1 MWTRLPPAVTLPSAP
16 KALLKTNIGTD
27 GRMAQSGKQ
36 ETNFHVPV
44 APKGLAILLL
54 VGPSMVWAA
63 EYIGSGE
70 VIIAT
75 RTGAILGTTVLW
87 AVILGVFL
95 KFWIGMAGARYT
107 VCTGEGMIDMF
118 DRIPGPRHWVVWIVL
133 VVQFFC
139 AIMSTGALAT
149 SAGVFIH
156 SLVPCIDLSLCGWFA
171 AFFAVAVAWS
181 GVFDVLKIVMSLF
194 VLIVVIGALYIAAR
208 VFPSFAEL
216 AAGLTFK
223 LPAVPEWAASM
234 ESVSNSTWQEML
246 PVLGWGAGG
255 FASQVWYTYWVIGA
269 GYGATAGRGY
279 GKPADVASLMV
290 MPRETAQR
298 IKGWCR
304 MLYVDST
311 FAMVLGVAV
320 TGAFLVAGA
329 GILGVER
336 LAPGNNDM
344 AEVLSQVFAR
354 RWDRLGGFLFKFS
367 GAVAMVSTLT
377 GQLAGWPRLMAD
389 SCRICIPGFNE
400 KFAWK
405 GQFRIFL
412 VVFFCTSMLIVFVLG
427 KQPIFLLKISSILEG
442 VLLIALQAA
451 CVGIGLYFVMPKML
465 SKEACEVLRPGWVFA
480 VGLLG
485 TFLFFGY
492 LCVAPLLEI
501 IQGGK

>member
-1 MWTRLPPAVTLPSAP
+1 
-16 KALLKTNIGTD
+16 
-27 GRMAQSGKQ
+27 MAHSDKQ
-36 ETNFHVPV
+36 ANQVNVPT
-44 APKGLAILLL
+44 APKGLAVLLL

-70 VIIAT
+70 VILAT
-75 RTGAILGTTVLW
+75 RAGAILGTTVLW
-87 AVILGVFL
+87 AVVMGVFL

-133 VVQFFC
+133 VVQLVC
-139 AIMSTGALAT
+139 AVMSIGSLAT
-149 SAGVFIH
+149 SAGQFLH
-156 SLVPCIDLSLCGWFA
+156 SLVPCIHLSYCGWFA

-194 VLIVVIGALYIAAR
+194 VLIVVVGALYIAAR

-223 LPAVPEWAASM
+223 LPGVPAWAAAK
-234 ESVSNSTWQEML
+234 ESVSTNTWQEIL

-279 GKPADVASLMV
+279 GKAADVTALRQ
-290 MPRETAQR
+290 MPRDTAQR

-304 MLYVDST
+304 TLYVDST
-311 FAMVLGVAV
+311 FAMVLGVVV
-320 TGAFLVAGA
+320 TAGFLIAGA
-329 GILGVER
+329 GILGSEK
-336 LAPGNNDM
+336 LAPENADM

-354 RWDRLGGFLFKFS
+354 RWDTFGGFLFKLS
-367 GAVAMVSTLT
+367 GAVAMISTLC
-377 GQLAGWPRLMAD
+377 GQLAGWPRLLAD
-389 SCRICIPGFNE
+389 SCRICIPGFD
-400 KFAWK
+400 KRLAWK
-405 GQFRIFL
+405 RQFRIFL
-412 VVFFCTSMLIVFVLG
+412 VFFFCTSMLVVFVLG
-427 KQPIFLLKISSILEG
+427 RQPIFLLKVSSILEG

-465 SKEACEVLRPGWVFA
+465 SKEAYAVLKPSRIFA
-480 VGLLG
+480 AGLLA
-485 TFLFFGY
+485 TFAFFGY
-492 LCVAPLLEI
+492 LCVTQIPPALRDILST
-501 IQGGK
+501 GK